1 MHALINTISFNSC
14 CYVGTQEE
22 AAEAYDI
29 AAIKFRG
36 LNAVTN
42 FEMSRYDVKSILES
56 NCLPIGSAAKR
67 LKESSSLANSC
78 LDNHLASQ
86 LTDVSGNNSYGSV
99 QAPPFGLYYPYNHAQ
114 MGNNMHNFFQPATTM
129 EHSTGSNSQMFD
141 GSCYQSYS
149 ADAGGRFLMT
159 AGNLATEQHSH
170 SGSMYGGLA
179 EGKCNVNNV
188 GYMNVASGREAYE
201 SGTNGAWGIVPGE
214 TQTMASSVNSAL
226 GIGQGPPVFTV
237 WNDM

>member
-1 MHALINTISFNSC
+1 MQQPLNPSFI
-14 CYVGTQEE
+14 VGTQEE

-42 FEMSRYDVKSILES
+42 FEMSRYDVKSILDS

-67 LKESSSLANSC
+67 LKESSIHGNLC
-78 LDNHLASQ
+78 LDNNLTSQ
-86 LTDVSGNNSYGSV
+86 LTDVSGSYGSV
-99 QAPPFGLYYPYNHAQ
+99 QAQPFGLYYPYSHTQ
-114 MGNNMHNFFQPATTM
+114 LGNNMHNFFQSATAM

-141 GSCYQSYS
+141 GSYQSYC

-159 AGNLATEQHSH
+159 AGNLAADQRSH
-170 SGSMYGGLA
+170 GGNIYGGIS
-179 EGKCNVNNV
+179 EGKCNVNV
-188 GYMNVASGREAYE
+188 GYMNVAVPREAYE
-201 SGTNGAWGIVPGE
+201 SGTSGSWGIIPAE
-214 TQTMASSVNSAL
+214 TQTMAPSVNRTI

>member
-1 MHALINTISFNSC
+1 MHALINATSFLTPSC
-14 CYVGTQEE
+14 NVGTQEE

-67 LKESSSLANSC
+67 LKESSSHGNSC
-78 LDNHLASQ
+78 LDNNLTSQ
-86 LTDVSGNNSYGSV
+86 LTDVSGSYGSV
-99 QAPPFGLYYPYNHAQ
+99 PAQPFGLYYPYSHAQ
-114 MGNNMHNFFQPATTM
+114 LGNNMHNFFQSATAM

-141 GSCYQSYS
+141 GSYQNYCT
-149 ADAGGRFLMT
+149 DAGGRFLMT
-159 AGNLATEQHSH
+159 TSNLPIDQHSH
-170 SGSMYGGLA
+170 SGSMYGSGFA
-179 EGKCNVNNV
+179 EGKCNVNV
-188 GYMNVASGREAYE
+188 GYMNVAATGREAYE
-201 SGTNGAWGIVPGE
+201 SGTNGAWGIIPAE